1 MINLKT
7 NKITILSCIPGRLRI
22 CVKFLYD
29 NEIYRNTLCDNLLLN
44 EGIISSKLNN
54 RTGNILIIYKENS
67 INQNDILDFIH
78 NFKPQKQ
85 LAKKNLTYYDYLNYK
100 SKDNFLKIYKD
111 EFKLSKN
118 LLKFGFVINAILYIT
133 SFNINK
139 FISILILTFPAIL
152 FLINY
157 IVHLFIIKKWNKYK
171 VVFNKSFY
179 LISKFSKCTNL
190 IISEDILMNSFNLNS
205 TLTPSHLEQNSKPYL
220 IENHITKNI
229 KDFIYDIR
237 SMGIKNIIILSKE
250 DNVSLNYI
258 ANSLGI
264 NKIFTLSHFHN
275 DYEYLKNN
283 LNNTLF
289 VLSENYI
296 DIPLKI
302 NNTNLTIGIYDDF
315 STLKNIFHINMKY
328 KNINKI
334 PLIYKDSKLLKDYV
348 YTVQSIIITIIFLGI
363 LGILLNYISVLSA
376 SFIYV
381 INVILSIFIVKFLL
395 NLNKTPIQF
404 TK

>member
-1 MINLKT
+1 M
-7 NKITILSCIPGRLRI
+7 KITKINILSSIPGRMRI
-22 CVKFLYD
+22 CVKFLY
-29 NEIYRNTLCDNLLLN
+29 NNGIYPYNLCNKLLTKK
-44 EGIISSKLNN
+44 GIISSKLNIY
-54 RTGNILIIYKENS
+54 TGNVLILYKENCIS
-67 INQNDILDFIH
+67 PNDIVSFIN
-78 NFKPQKQ
+78 NFEPQKQ
-85 LAKKNLTYYDYLNYK
+85 TNIKNPINGDPFNYK
-100 SKDNFLKIYKD
+100 TKFKLVKIFED

-118 LLKFGFVINAILYIT
+118 LLKFGFIMNTILFIT
-133 SFNINK
+133 SFNVNK
-139 FISILILTFPAIL
+139 IISIFILTFPAIL

-157 IVHLFIIKKWNKYK
+157 IVYLFIREKWSKYQII
-171 VVFNKSFY
+171 FNKPFY
-179 LISKFSKCTNL
+179 LISKFNKCSNL
-190 IISEDILMNSFNLNS
+190 IISEDILINNFNLNS
-205 TLTPSHLEQNSKPYL
+205 TSEDINFEENPKQYQAK
-220 IENHITKNI
+220 NHITKNI

-250 DNVSLNYI
+250 DNITLNYI
-258 ANSLGI
+258 SNSLGI
-264 NKIFTLSHFHN
+264 NKIFTLSNFHN

-283 LNNTLF
+283 LNNTIF

-302 NNTNLTIGIYDDF
+302 NNTNLTIGIYDDL

-334 PLIYKDSKLLKDYV
+334 PLIYKDSKLFKDYV

-404 TK
+404 AN